1 MAKKIVNKDPV
12 KEAIERIWP
21 KTKKEL
27 EKAADNAKKMLVKG
41 EEYLKEVSEKGAL
54 KTKEISL
61 NLKKEKI
68 YYDLGKVV
76 ATCGITKVSTSKK
89 VKALLKQIKDID
101 AEVKK
106 IKK

>member
-1 MAKKIVNKDPV
+1 MPKKTTSKDPV
-12 KEAIERIWP
+12 REAIERIWP

-61 NLKKEKI
+61 NLKKEKL

-76 ATCGITKVSTSKK
+76 AVCGISQISGSKK
-89 VKALLKQIKDID
+89 AKSFLKQIKDIES
-101 AEVKK
+101 EVKK
-106 IKK
+106 LKK